1 MSQNKPDQALV
12 TGQGGY
18 IQQQQQ
24 VPSHQVPAQQV
35 PPQQVL
41 AEVEVILF
49 CHLFLSPLYNN

>member
-24 VPSHQVPAQQV
+24 PSHQVPAQQV

-49 CHLFLSPLYNN
+49 CHLFLSSLYNN